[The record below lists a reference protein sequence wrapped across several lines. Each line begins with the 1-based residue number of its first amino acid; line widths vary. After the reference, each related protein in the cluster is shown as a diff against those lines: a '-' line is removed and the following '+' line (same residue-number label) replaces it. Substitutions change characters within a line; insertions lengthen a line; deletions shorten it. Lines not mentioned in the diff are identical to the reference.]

1 MNYTQF
7 GNTKAMVSRLGF
19 GCMRLPM
26 KLSDGKMQFD
36 EDASVE
42 MLRKGIELGIN
53 YYDSGYIYCNGQSEK
68 ILGHA
73 LEGGRRDKVFLST
86 KCPGQFVHKPGD
98 YTRILEEQLTRLKTD
113 HLDFYYFHGIN
124 YESFMELDKN
134 TGWYGEAVKAKE
146 QGLIK
151 HISFSFHSRNFT
163 SQAPEDMIK
172 LIDTGCFESV
182 LCQYNVLDQS
192 NAKAMEY
199 AKEKGLGVAVM
210 GPLGGGRVSGL
221 PEAVADELGIKVS
234 ASAELGLRFVASNPN
249 ADIILSGMSSM
260 QQLMENSEYVSNIE
274 PLSEKEIEGILKM
287 MEENKRLSELYCTG
301 CNYCM
306 PCPQEVNIPY
316 IFQMMNYFKI
326 YGIKD
331 FGRKG
336 YSEIGTGWI
345 RGKNA
350 DACTECGVCEKKC
363 PQNLKI
369 REQLKECAAA
379 LK

>member
-7 GNTKAMVSRLGF
+7 GSTKATVSRLGF

-26 KLSDGKMQFD
+26 KLSDGKMQVD
-36 EDASVE
+36 EQASIE

-53 YYDSGYIYCNGQSEK
+53 YFDSGYIYCNGQSER
-68 ILGHA
+68 ILGLA
-73 LEGGRRDKVFLST
+73 LEGRRDKVNLST

-98 YTRILEEQLTRLKTD
+98 YTRILEEQLTRLNTD
-113 HLDFYYFHGIN
+113 HLDFYHFHGIN
-124 YESFMELDKN
+124 YESFIEIDKKA
-134 TGWYGEAVKAKE
+134 GWYSEAVRAKDE
-146 QGLIK
+146 GLIK
-151 HISFSFHSRNFT
+151 HISFSFHSKDF
-163 SQAPEDMIK
+163 SSPAPDDMIK
-172 LIDTGCFESV
+172 LIDTGYFESV

-199 AKEKGLGVAVM
+199 AKKKGLGVAVM

-221 PEAVADELGIKVS
+221 PKDVADELKIKVS

-249 ADIILSGMSSM
+249 VDIILSGMSSM
-260 QQLMENSEYVSNIE
+260 QQLMENSEYVSRIE
-274 PLSEKEIEGILKM
+274 PLSQKEIAGILKM

-306 PCPQEVNIPY
+306 PCSQQVNIPY
-316 IFQMMNYFKI
+316 IFQMMNYYKI
-326 YGIKD
+326 YGIRD
-331 FGRKG
+331 FAKKG

-345 RGKNA
+345 RGKGA
-350 DACTECGVCEKKC
+350 DACTECGACEKKC
-363 PQNLKI
+363 PQHLSI
-369 REQLKECAAA
+369 REQLKECGSI